1 MAAAQVLFSVLNY
14 MLAAVVW
21 SCVGRFLLS
30 WFVPAIQPGNY
41 IWRGFVLV
49 TEWAVRGFG
58 AITPSY
64 VAPIFLP
71 LVAAFWLY
79 WGARPLLFAAFIQL
93 GLAPRLAS

>member
-1 MAAAQVLFSVLNY
+1 MAAAQMIFWVLNY
-14 MLAAVVW
+14 ALAAVVW

-49 TEWAVRGFG
+49 TEWAVRVV
-58 AITPSY
+58 AAVTPSY
-64 VAPIFLP
+64 VAPIFMP

-79 WGARPLLFAAFIQL
+79 WGARPLLFALFVQA
-93 GLAPRLAS
+93 GLAPRLAG

>member
-1 MAAAQVLFSVLNY
+1 MTAAQVLFSVLNY
-14 MLAAVVW
+14 GLAAVIW

-30 WFVPAIQPGNY
+30 WFVPALQPGNY

-49 TEWAVRGFG
+49 TEWAVRGFA

-64 VAPIFLP
+64 VAPILLP

-93 GLAPRLAS
+93 GLAPRLAG

>member
-1 MAAAQVLFSVLNY
+1 MTAAQIIFSVLNY
-14 MLAAVVW
+14 ALAAVVW

-49 TEWAVRGFG
+49 TEWAVRVFG
-58 AITPSY
+58 ALTPSY
-64 VAPIFLP
+64 VVPTFMP

-79 WGARPLLFAAFIQL
+79 WGVRPLLLVAFVQAGLSPSL
-93 GLAPRLAS
+93 GN

>member
-1 MAAAQVLFSVLNY
+1 MTAGQMIFSVLNY
-14 MLAAVVW
+14 ALAAVVW

-49 TEWAVRGFG
+49 TQWAVRGFG
-58 AITPSY
+58 AVTPSY
-64 VAPIFLP
+64 VAPTFLP

-79 WGARPLLFAAFIQL
+79 WGVRPLLFIVFVQA
-93 GLAPRLAS
+93 GLTPRLAG

>member
-1 MAAAQVLFSVLNY
+1 MASSQTIFWVLNY
-14 MLAAVVW
+14 ALAVVVW

-49 TEWAVRGFG
+49 TQWAVGGIG

-71 LVAAFWLY
+71 LVTAFWLY
-79 WGARPLLFAAFIQL
+79 WGARPLLFVTFVQA
-93 GLAPRLAS
+93 GLVPRLAG

>member
-1 MAAAQVLFSVLNY
+1 MAAAQLIFWILNY
-14 MLAAVVW
+14 ALAAVVW

-49 TEWAVRGFG
+49 TEWAVRGAG

-64 VAPIFLP
+64 VAPLFLP
-71 LVAAFWLY
+71 LVAAFWLH
-79 WGARPLLFAAFIQL
+79 WGLRPLVFAAFVQAGFAP
-93 GLAPRLAS
+93 GLSG